1 MDNHRQYGTVFYANG
16 SAQQGLTFAGSR
28 GVRHHYEFTTLR
40 LRELMQVFG
49 PHAVRGTLTELP
61 VYRSVLT
68 TLHGLAWSDMSFFS
82 EPDRHG
88 DPAHPYRLKRIPSGL
103 IGAVIVL
110 GFVPELLAAIGFIV
124 TIRRPLFLPLAIIC
138 LVGVSAYV
146 WWFVSQDSWALKTK
160 YLLFLVAPFVI
171 YTVSGL
177 AFVWNRAPR
186 LGAVAGVLV
195 IALVVVANI
204 YLLAFAVA

>member
-1 MDNHRQYGTVFYANG
+1 
-16 SAQQGLTFAGSR
+16 
-28 GVRHHYEFTTLR
+28 
-40 LRELMQVFG
+40 MQVFG

-61 VYRSVLT
+61 VYRSVFT

-82 EPDRHG
+82 TPDRHG
-88 DPAHPYRLKRIPSGL
+88 DPAHPYRLKRIPPGV

-110 GFVPELLAAIGFIV
+110 GFMPELLTAVGFRV
-124 TIRRPLFLPLAIIC
+124 TICRPRFLLA
-138 LVGVSAYV
+138 VMSPVRVAAYV

-160 YLLFLVAPFVI
+160 YLLFLVGPFVI

-177 AFVWNRAPR
+177 AFIWNRAPR
-186 LGAVAGVLV
+186 LGAAAGVLMV
-195 IALVVVANI
+195 ALVVVANI